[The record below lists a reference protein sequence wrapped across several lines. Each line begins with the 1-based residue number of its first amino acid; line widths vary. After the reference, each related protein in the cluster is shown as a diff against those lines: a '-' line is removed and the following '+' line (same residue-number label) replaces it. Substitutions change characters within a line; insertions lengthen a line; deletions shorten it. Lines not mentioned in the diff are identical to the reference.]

1 MPAARGG
8 RDMKSIAFVGL
19 GNMGLPMAANLVKAG
34 YRVHAADVRREAVEV
49 AVGQG
54 ALGAG
59 SAAEAT
65 ARADVVITMVP
76 NSPEVEIAYLGP
88 QGVLE
93 GARRGQIAI
102 DMSTIDPATTRR
114 VGARL
119 EAAGVHMLD
128 APVSGGVPG
137 AVAGTL
143 TIMVGGAPAV
153 VAEARPILG
162 AMGKNVVHVGPL
174 GSGEV
179 AKICNNLLAGVSMIA
194 AAEAFTIGIR
204 AGVDPKILHDVIR
217 TSSGNCWAIEHNCPV
232 PGLVPKSASN
242 RDFAAGFM
250 TDLMAKDLSLA
261 RAAARDLGVPC
272 FTGALAHDLYVLASR
287 HGLGRKDFSAVI
299 QLLTASEGERS
310 A

>member
-1 MPAARGG
+1 MT
-8 RDMKSIAFVGL
+8 SIAFVGL
-19 GNMGLPMAANLVKAG
+19 GNMGLPMVVNLVKAG
-34 YRVHAADVRREAVEV
+34 YRVHAADVRPEAVEA

-54 ALGAG
+54 AL
-59 SAAEAT
+59 AAESVAAAT
-65 ARADVVITMVP
+65 GRAEVVVTMVP
-76 NSPEVEIAYLGP
+76 NSPEVEVAYLGP
-88 QGVLE
+88 GGVLE
-93 GARRGQIAI
+93 GARPGQIAI
-102 DMSTIDPATTRR
+102 DMSTIDPATTRK

-119 EAAGVHMLD
+119 EAAGVRMLD

-143 TIMVGGAPAV
+143 TIMVGGDAAT
-153 VAEARPILG
+153 VAQMRPILG

-194 AAEAFTIGIR
+194 AAEAFTIGIQ

-272 FTGALAHDLYVLASR
+272 FTGALAHDLYMLASR
-287 HGLGRKDFSAVI
+287 HGLGRKDFSSVI
-299 QLLTASEGERS
+299 QLLTASG
-310 A
+310 

>member
-1 MPAARGG
+1 
-8 RDMKSIAFVGL
+8 MKSIAFVGL

-34 YRVHAADVRREAVEV
+34 HRVHAADVRREAVEA

-54 ALGAG
+54 ALAAE
-59 SAAEAT
+59 SAAEA
-65 ARADVVITMVP
+65 AGRAEVVITMVP
-76 NSPEVEIAYLGP
+76 NSPEVEVAYLGP
-88 QGVLE
+88 RGVLE
-93 GARRGQIAI
+93 GARPGQIAI
-102 DMSTIDPATTRR
+102 DMSTIDPATTRK

-119 EAAGVHMLD
+119 EAAGIRMLD

-143 TIMVGGAPAV
+143 TIMVGGDPAV
-153 VAEARPILG
+153 VSQVRSILG
-162 AMGKNVVHVGPL
+162 VMGKNVVHVGPL

-194 AAEAFTIGIR
+194 AAEAFTIGTR
-204 AGVDPKILHDVIR
+204 AGVDPKILHGVIR
-217 TSSGNCWAIEHNCPV
+217 TSSGNCWALEHNCPV

-261 RAAARDLGVPC
+261 RAAARDVGVPC
-272 FTGALAHDLYVLASR
+272 FTGALAHDLYMLASR
-287 HGLGRKDFSAVI
+287 HGLGRKDFSSII
-299 QLLTASEGERS
+299 QLLTAAEGEGS
-310 A
+310 G

>member
-1 MPAARGG
+1 
-8 RDMKSIAFVGL
+8 
-19 GNMGLPMAANLVKAG
+19 
-34 YRVHAADVRREAVEV
+34 
-49 AVGQG
+49 
-54 ALGAG
+54 
-59 SAAEAT
+59 
-65 ARADVVITMVP
+65 
-76 NSPEVEIAYLGP
+76 
-88 QGVLE
+88 
-93 GARRGQIAI
+93 
-102 DMSTIDPATTRR
+102 
-114 VGARL
+114 
-119 EAAGVHMLD
+119 MLD

-143 TIMVGGAPAV
+143 TIMVGGDPAV

-194 AAEAFTIGIR
+194 AAEAFTIGVR

-217 TSSGNCWAIEHNCPV
+217 TSSGNCWALEHNCPV

-261 RAAARDLGVPC
+261 RTAARDLGVPC
-272 FTGALAHDLYVLASR
+272 FTGALAHDLYMLASR
-287 HGLGRKDFSAVI
+287 HGLGRKDFSSVI
-299 QLLTASEGERS
+299 QLLTASEAGR
-310 A
+310 AG

>member
-1 MPAARGG
+1 
-8 RDMKSIAFVGL
+8 MKSIGFIGL
-19 GNMGLPMAANLVKAG
+19 GNMGLPMVANLLKAG
-34 YRVHAADVRREAVEV
+34 YRVHAYDVRREAVE
-49 AVGQG
+49 AAIGLG
-54 ALGAG
+54 ALATE

-65 ARADVVITMVP
+65 SRAEAVVTMVP
-76 NSPEVEIAYLGP
+76 NSPDVEAAYLGP
-88 QGVLE
+88 KGVLD
-93 GARRGQIAI
+93 GARSGQIAI
-102 DMSTIDPATTRR
+102 DMSTIDPATTRK

-119 EAAGVHMLD
+119 EAAGVRMLD

-143 TIMVGGAPAV
+143 TIMVGGDPAV
-153 VAEARPILG
+153 VAEARPLLG
-162 AMGKNVVHVGPL
+162 VMGRTVVHVGPL
-174 GSGEV
+174 GAGEV

-194 AAEAFTIGIR
+194 VAEAFTIGVR

-232 PGLVPKSASN
+232 PGLVPKAASN
-242 RDFAAGFM
+242 RDFTAGFM

-272 FTGALAHDLYVLASR
+272 FTGALAHDLYILASR

-299 QLLTASEGERS
+299 QLLTASE
-310 A
+310 

>member
-1 MPAARGG
+1 MT
-8 RDMKSIAFVGL
+8 SIAFVGL
-19 GNMGLPMAANLVKAG
+19 GNMGLPMVANLIKVG
-34 YRVHAADVRREAVEV
+34 HRVHAADVRREAVEAAV
-49 AVGQG
+49 AQG
-54 ALGAG
+54 ALGAE

-65 ARADVVITMVP
+65 GQAEIVITMVP

-88 QGVLE
+88 KGVLE
-93 GARRGQIAI
+93 GVRPGQMAI
-102 DMSTIDPATTRR
+102 DMSTIDPATTRK

-119 EAAGVHMLD
+119 EAAGVRMLD

-143 TIMVGGAPAV
+143 TIMVGGDPDV
-153 VAEARPILG
+153 VARARPILG
-162 AMGKNVVHVGPL
+162 AMGKNIVHVGPL

-194 AAEAFTIGIR
+194 AAEAFTIGVR

-217 TSSGNCWAIEHNCPV
+217 TSSGDCWAIEHNCPV

-272 FTGALAHDLYVLASR
+272 FTGALAHDLYMLASR
-287 HGLGRKDFSAVI
+287 HGLGRKDFSSVI
-299 QLLTASEGERS
+299 RLLTASEGPS
-310 A
+310 AG

>member
-1 MPAARGG
+1 MTAIG
-8 RDMKSIAFVGL
+8 FVGL
-19 GNMGLPMAANLVKAG
+19 GNMGLPMVANLLKAG
-34 YRVHAADVRREAVEV
+34 HRVHAYDMLPEAIRA

-54 ALGAG
+54 ALAAG
-59 SAAEAT
+59 SAAEA
-65 ARADVVITMVP
+65 ASQGEVVITMVP
-76 NSPEVEIAYLGP
+76 NSPEVEAAYLGP
-88 QGVLE
+88 KGILE
-93 GARRGQIAI
+93 GARSGQIAI
-102 DMSTIDPATTRR
+102 DMSTIDPATTRK

-119 EAAGVHMLD
+119 EAAGVRMLD

-143 TIMVGGAPAV
+143 TIMVGGDPAV
-153 VAEARPILG
+153 VAQVRPILG

-174 GSGEV
+174 GAGEV
-179 AKICNNLLAGVSMIA
+179 AKICNNLVAGVSMIA

-204 AGVDPKILHDVIR
+204 AGVEPKILHDVIR

-272 FTGALAHDLYVLASR
+272 FTGALAHDLYMLASR
-287 HGLGRKDFSAVI
+287 HGLGRKDFSSVI
-299 QLLTASEGERS
+299 QLLTASEQGGS

>member
-1 MPAARGG
+1 
-8 RDMKSIAFVGL
+8 MKSIAFVGL
-19 GNMGLPMAANLVKAG
+19 GNMGLPMLSNLVKAG
-34 YRVHAADVRREAVEV
+34 YRVHAADVRREAVLAAV
-49 AVGQG
+49 AQG
-54 ALGAG
+54 AV
-59 SAAEAT
+59 AAESVAAAT
-65 ARADVVITMVP
+65 GQAEVIVTMVP
-76 NSPEVEIAYLGP
+76 NSPEVEVAYLGP
-88 QGVLE
+88 GGVLE
-93 GARRGQIAI
+93 GARPGQIAI
-102 DMSTIDPATTRR
+102 DMSTIDPATTRK

-119 EAAGVHMLD
+119 EAAGVRMLD

-143 TIMVGGAPAV
+143 TIMVGGDPAV
-153 VAEARPILG
+153 VAQARPILA

-194 AAEAFTIGIR
+194 AAEAFTIGTR

-242 RDFAAGFM
+242 REFAAGFM

-261 RAAARDLGVPC
+261 RAAARDLGVSC
-272 FTGALAHDLYVLASR
+272 FTGALAHDLYMLASR
-287 HGLGRKDFSAVI
+287 HGLGRKDFSSVI
-299 QLLTASEGERS
+299 QLLTASEGGGDG
-310 A
+310 